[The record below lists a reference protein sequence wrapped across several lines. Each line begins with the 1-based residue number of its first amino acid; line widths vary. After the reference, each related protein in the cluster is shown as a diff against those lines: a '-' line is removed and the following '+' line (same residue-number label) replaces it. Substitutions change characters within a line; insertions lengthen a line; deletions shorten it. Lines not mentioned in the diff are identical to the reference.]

1 MTGVH
6 NEEELIPYRRCTV
19 TATVPFPAPPAAC
32 GPRGIRRPDLSER
45 ETEVLLAWLLADST
59 VNTYIQRVRGKYD
72 AVGRPARTK
81 ARLLVRALE
90 DGLLDVDEL

>member
-1 MTGVH
+1 M
-6 NEEELIPYRRCTV
+6 

-45 ETEVLLAWLLADST
+45 ETEVLLAWLLADTKREVTERLFLADST

-90 DGLLDVDEL
+90 DGLLDVDDL